1 MQKDKIVYIVHS
13 IDTEGPL
20 YESLEAKFERI
31 KDLFG
36 IDNLEITST
45 NLEKLKNKKIDLK
58 GKEENVAAIL
68 NSHLSEYND
77 SWEKIELM
85 IKKIFS
91 KKFRYQMTDSFDN
104 PWIFNWHCLDHV
116 GYKANPRK
124 RDLGYFKIFDKYKKF
139 ISENYDYNDRIHWH
153 FHPMSTYNEAHKCA
167 SSYVNSPEL
176 YQIISRRIIERN
188 WFPVV
193 NRAGFHCERPDSHL
207 FMEQWIPF
215 DLSNMSTEDYS
226 ILENSV
232 DFRNG
237 RTGDWRRATTN
248 WEVYQPHHDDYQI
261 PGNCRRWIGR
271 VLNVKNRISSID
283 QKEMDKAFNQANSGQ
298 SALVG
303 VTGHDFRNLGTEVDE
318 VQNFIKNSSIKYP
331 DVKFCFSE
339 ASFAFKRMIYG
350 NLKEEKIDLDVE
362 FFNEKGDVPNIRVK
376 TLNGNVFGPQPFL
389 AIKTKSG
396 RFIHDN
402 FDFDL
407 KKGIWHYAFFSATLP
422 ITDIEKIGIASN
434 DKYGNTCIKR
444 LNFDGSNKPSL
455 F

>member
-1 MQKDKIVYIVHS
+1 MQKDNIVYIVHS

-20 YESLEAKFERI
+20 YESLDAKFDRI
-31 KDLFG
+31 KELFG
-36 IDNLEITST
+36 IDNIEKTKE
-45 NLEKLKNKKIDLK
+45 NLEKLKNKKIDLN
-58 GKEENVAAIL
+58 GNEENVAAIL
-68 NSHLSEYND
+68 NSHLSNYND
-77 SWEKIELM
+77 NWDKINLMIEKI
-85 IKKIFS
+85 FD
-91 KKFRYQMTDSFDN
+91 KKFRYQMTDSFNN

-116 GYKANPRK
+116 GYKSNPRK
-124 RDLGYFKIFDKYKKF
+124 RDLGYFKVFDRYSEYISKK
-139 ISENYDYNDRIHWH
+139 NQYDDRIHWH
-153 FHPMSTYNEAHKCA
+153 FHPMSIYNEAHKCA

-215 DLSNMSTEDYS
+215 DLSNMSSDDYS
-226 ILENSV
+226 KLDNSV

-237 RTGDWRRATTN
+237 RTGDWRRATTK
-248 WEVYQPHHDDYQI
+248 WVVYQPDHDDYQT

-283 QKEMDKAFNQANSGQ
+283 QKEMDKAFKQANEGD

-303 VTGHDFRNLGTEVDE
+303 VTGHDFRNLVTEVEE
-318 VQNFIKNSSIKYP
+318 VQKFIKVSSQKYP
-331 DVKFCFSE
+331 NVKFCFSE
-339 ASFAFKRMIYG
+339 AKSAFKKVIYG
-350 NLKEEKIDLDVE
+350 NFQEDKIDLDVE
-362 FFNEKGDVPNIRVK
+362 FINDKSDVPRIKVR
-376 TLNGNVFGPQPFL
+376 TLNGDVFGPQPFL

-407 KKGIWHYAFFSATLP
+407 KKGVWHYAFFSATLP
-422 ITDIEKIGIASN
+422 ITDIDKIGVAAN

-444 LNFDGSNKPSL
+444 LNFNNQLNPSI

>member
-58 GKEENVAAIL
+58 GKEENVSAIL
-68 NSHLSEYND
+68 NSHLSDYND
-77 SWEKIELM
+77 SWEKIDIM

-116 GYKANPRK
+116 GYKVNPRK

-139 ISENYDYNDRIHWH
+139 ISENYDYNDKIHWH

-167 SSYVNSPEL
+167 SSYINSPEL
-176 YQIISRRIIERN
+176 YQIITRRIIERN

-271 VLNVKNRISSID
+271 VLNVKNRISSIN

-303 VTGHDFRNLGTEVDE
+303 VTGHDFRNLGTEVEE

-350 NLKEEKIDLDVE
+350 NLKEEKIDLDVQ

-422 ITDIEKIGIASN
+422 ITDIDKIGIASN